1 MAILRRPNALIH
13 RVPVDEFT
21 ISNNRCGGLRCNQLL
36 GCDMSKWIF
45 EKPDETEP
53 GEHAYALVV
62 YTGDSKEV
70 GVRCLERAAI
80 RNGFGVHVFA
90 WQPMQYPNL
99 GIDDVGKVVDQYNWS
114 ARGGT

>member
-1 MAILRRPNALIH
+1 VRRVRISRSNPRSVTVAANTPNALIH
-13 RVPVDEFT
+13 RV
-21 ISNNRCGGLRCNQLL
+21 
-36 GCDMSKWIF
+36 
-45 EKPDETEP
+45 PDETEP

-99 GIDDVGKVVDQYNWS
+99 GIDDVGKVVDQYRRIPKLAVS
-114 ARGGT
+114 SS